1 MADEFVNRVTRRAA
15 EYAKHRRSATLD
27 AVDVQL
33 CLEKHWNIVVPGI
46 PTQTPPRPAV
56 LAAPFRYV
64 RVDPNAPPPPPPQ
77 NAPTGRKRKAGA

>member
-1 MADEFVNRVTRRAA
+1 MADEFVERVTRRAA

-56 LAAPFRYV
+56 LAKPFCYV
-64 RVDPNAPPPPPPQ
+64 RVDPNAPPPPPPPPS
-77 NAPTGRKRKAGA
+77 NDPNSRKRKL